1 MPLKVNNPNR
11 RPLGTVPANITV
23 PANQLSATVTIA
35 TVDTADKDGDHKLTF
50 FIYRDRDDPFLFAS
64 NNAAV
69 TVRDVTPAGTATIRA
84 ITNAASESGDP
95 NKNAK
100 LNIGVILSKPVNQT
114 VTVDYRTADGG
125 AIAGTDYIAQS
136 GTLTFAP
143 NEVRKDVNVEILEDG
158 VGDHR
163 EKFRLWLENPTGP
176 AVLTQFYW
184 AIGTIYDEKPTFI
197 TYDASAHES
206 GDGTDSSMSFK
217 VHLLNA
223 AAATVKVDYA
233 TADGSARAGS
243 DYTARSGTLTFE
255 PGGASS
261 QIVTV
266 PVKDDAVEDSGETFS
281 LRLSNPQ
288 GGAQLHVSRS
298 RATGTILNEEA
309 EGVAASFPAS
319 QSTSA
324 SHSGSEDR
332 PQVIV
337 AFSEAVA
344 SVAADTP
351 SMAVTGA
358 TVSSVQTHAE
368 DGLENAWAFTLAPDG
383 DGDVTFALV
392 ADAACALG
400 GICTAAGTVLTQVP
414 AALTISGPA
423 VSDEEDDSEPN
434 AQEVSIAA
442 GTSPVT
448 EGTEAV
454 FTLSRSGAST
464 EEALTV
470 TVDVSE
476 SGAMLAG
483 TAPTEVTFAA
493 GAETDTLTV
502 ATADDEAAE
511 AASAVTVTVVAGD
524 GYGVA
529 ANGTA
534 ATVTVADDDAAPVVT
549 TAAALAAPENGTAVA
564 TLAATDADTAETEL
578 QWTIAG
584 GADAA
589 AFKLSG
595 GGVLAFAAAKDYEAP
610 DDADTDG
617 VYAVTVQ
624 VTDGAN
630 PVEAALTV
638 SLTDVYEPVPAG
650 TVWSAKMTVVAYGT
664 GAVGAGTADLFA
676 NQVGSA
682 NLRAKW
688 LWYQPSERK
697 LRLAFDAGLTDA
709 EALTL
714 HLGETTLSFP
724 ENSGGNSSFSWE
736 DVDIA
741 WTDGQTLAVRVM
753 DPSAEAAGADETVT
767 DDSAAP
773 ELSSA
778 TVNETV
784 LTLAWS
790 EPLDAASQPAAGAFT
805 VTVGTAGRTVSGVAV
820 SGSAVTLTLA
830 SVVAA
835 DETVTVG
842 YTVPADAE
850 AARIEDAAGNAAAGF
865 AAQAVTNE
873 TAGPPVPELSVGEA
887 AAQAGQ
893 FGVRI
898 AFAEA
903 VTGLAVEDLGAER
916 VGGSAA
922 AVSELTE
929 AETGRVW
936 TATVAAAEAGRYLVR
951 LAAGAVQAGARQSL
965 ASVLAVDV
973 DAQGNAEAVGGPVV
987 TSVALALDGSWTD
1000 GDTVRLALAFS
1011 EPVTVGTAA
1020 GTPSVGIALDGAA
1033 RSAAYASG
1041 TGTTSLAFAY
1051 EVTSDDG
1058 TVAAVAVT
1066 ADSLAVNGGTIRDA
1080 AGRDADL
1087 AHAGIGTVPAVED
1100 SEAAAEDSEAA
1111 VDPDALT
1118 ASFEGVPEA
1127 HDGSSPFTF
1136 RVRFSLEPRVSFRVL
1151 RDESFA
1157 VTGGE
1162 VDKARRVDGRND
1174 LGEIHIEPEGWDDV
1188 TVALGGGR
1196 ACGTEGAICTA
1207 GGKVLANTAVA
1218 VVPGPLALSVAD
1230 VRVVEGAQAVLAF
1243 PVTLNRAASGTVTA
1257 DYATADGT
1265 ATAGADYTAASGT
1278 LTFQAGETEK
1288 TVAVAVLDDA
1298 HDDGEETLTLE
1309 LSNASG
1315 ARIRDAEATGTIANS
1330 DPLARAW
1337 LARFGRTAAGHVLDA
1352 VSERLAGTR
1361 RDPRMTVAG
1370 RRPGAA
1376 PAAPTAAYHDPLQR
1390 GDEPRTLQLAELV
1403 DGSSFTLL
1411 AATGSGADALED
1423 GAGDGGRWSVW
1434 GRGGWSRFE
1443 GTQGELS
1450 LDGDVITATVGADY
1464 ERDRLLGG
1472 LAVAYSSGDGTFD
1485 HAASGDSGSLRTV
1498 LLGVYPYVRL
1508 ALHER
1513 LAVWGLF
1520 GYAVHGELTLD
1531 GKETEPIDTGAGM
1544 LMGAFGA
1551 RGTLLAAAPG
1561 GGFELAAEADGLVL
1575 RMRSEEADGLAAT
1588 TAEVE
1593 RLRLTLTGSYRNLP
1607 LLGGVLTPALEVG
1620 GRYDGGD
1627 AETGAGLLV
1636 GGSLRY
1642 AVPAWGLTVAGS
1654 GQGLLLH
1661 ETGGFAE
1668 WGAGGSLQFSP
1679 WPDGRGP
1686 SLRVA
1691 RSWGATATSAR
1702 GLWALPDA
1710 SRLPAGDHFDPGGGQ
1725 LDAEF
1730 SYGLAALAGAA
1741 TVTPYA
1747 GLTMADGTRAWSL
1760 GARLRHE
1767 PSLSLS
1773 LEGTRREPA
1782 AAAEPEH
1789 TLELRAALRH

>member
-1 MPLKVNNPNR
+1 MLGAGVAQADVGLSEPLNLRAKAVSMTQIDLSWSRPKTRGFPITGYQIEGSRDGSLWSVLEADTSSTSRRYSHTGLRAGNGWFYRVSAINEKGTGPASNEAFARTTAPPPSVPETVVPSTWSLIPPGLGPGDKFRLLFVTAKVRNAESSDIEVYNRFVQAAAANSGLASYSSTFRVVGSTQGVDARINTAAADANVPVYWLDGLRVAEGHWDFYGNTLYGVTWDNGRHAKRSDGTSFESGYVLTGSVGTGRLRKGGGLGHLGNVGVGNPYG
-11 RPLGTVPANITV
+11 RPLEAAAGTSMVTAWPFYGISGV
-23 PANQLSATVTIA
+23 FQVDPSSEATVVPTLWVSDSTGYELRGVMFFSVTLDPPA
-35 TVDTADKDGDHKLTF
+35 T
-50 FIYRDRDDPFLFAS
+50 
-64 NNAAV
+64 
-69 TVRDVTPAGTATIRA
+69 
-84 ITNAASESGDP
+84 E
-95 NKNAK
+95 
-100 LNIGVILSKPVNQT
+100 T
-114 VTVDYRTADGG
+114 VTVDYATSPGSAK
-125 AIAGTDYIAQS
+125 AGTDYVHVT

-143 NEVRKDVNVEILEDG
+143 GAG
-158 VGDHR
+158 VQPIRVVIVD
-163 EKFRLWLENPTGP
+163 
-176 AVLTQFYW
+176 
-184 AIGTIYDEKPTFI
+184 
-197 TYDASAHES
+197 
-206 GDGTDSSMSFK
+206 DS
-217 VHLLNA
+217 
-223 AAATVKVDYA
+223 
-233 TADGSARAGS
+233 
-243 DYTARSGTLTFE
+243 
-255 PGGASS
+255 
-261 QIVTV
+261 
-266 PVKDDAVEDSGETFS
+266 VEDSGQTFK
-281 LRLSNPQ
+281 LVLSN
-288 GGAQLHVSRS
+288 ASN
-298 RATGTILNEEA
+298 ATIADA
-309 EGVAASFPAS
+309 EG
-319 QSTSA
+319 
-324 SHSGSEDR
+324 
-332 PQVIV
+332 
-337 AFSEAVA
+337 
-344 SVAADTP
+344 
-351 SMAVTGA
+351 
-358 TVSSVQTHAE
+358 
-368 DGLENAWAFTLAPDG
+368 
-383 DGDVTFALV
+383 
-392 ADAACALG
+392 LG
-400 GICTAAGTVLTQVP
+400 KIFN
-414 AALTISGPA
+414 
-423 VSDEEDDSEPN
+423 SDPN

-442 GTSPVT
+442 ETSPVT

-454 FTLSRSGAST
+454 FTLSRTGAST

-470 TVDVSE
+470 TVEVTE

-493 GAETDTLTV
+493 DAATATLTV

-529 ANGTA
+529 ADGTA

-549 TAAALAAPENGTAVA
+549 TTALAAPENGTAVA
-564 TLAATDADTAETEL
+564 TLAATDADTAATDL
-578 QWTIAG
+578 QWSIAG
-584 GADAA
+584 GVDAA
-589 AFKLSG
+589 AFTLSA
-595 GGVLAFAAAKDYEAP
+595 GGVLAFEAAKDYEAP

-617 VYAVTVQ
+617 DYAVTVQ

-638 SLTDVYEPVPAG
+638 SLTDVAEHAPAG

-664 GAVGAGTADLFA
+664 GAVGAATADLFA
-676 NQVGSA
+676 SQVGSG

-753 DPSAEAAGADETVT
+753 EPSAVADEA
-767 DDSAAP
+767 DEIAP
-773 ELSSA
+773 VLSSA

-790 EPLDAASQPAAGAFT
+790 ETLDAASEPAAGAFT

-830 SVVAA
+830 SAVAA
-835 DETVTVG
+835 DETVRVG
-842 YTVPADAE
+842 YAEPADAE
-850 AARIEDAAGNAAAGF
+850 AARVRDAAGNAAAGF
-865 AAQAVTNE
+865 TGQAVTNE
-873 TAGPPVPELSVGEA
+873 TAAAPAAELSVGDA

-903 VTGLAVEDLGAER
+903 VTGLAVADLGAER

-929 AETGRVW
+929 AQTGRVW

-951 LAAGAVQAGARQSL
+951 LAAGAAQAGSRQSL
-965 ASVLAVDV
+965 GAVLAVDV

-1000 GDTVRLALAFS
+1000 GDTVRMAFAFS
-1011 EPVTVGTAA
+1011 EPVTVDTAA
-1020 GTPSVGIALDGAA
+1020 GTPAVGIALDGAA

-1041 TGTTSLAFAY
+1041 TGTTSLVFAY
-1051 EVTSDDG
+1051 EVTSEDG

-1087 AHAGIGTVPAVED
+1087 AHAGIGTV
-1100 SEAAAEDSEAA
+1100 AAAEDSDAA

-1127 HDGSSPFTF
+1127 HGGPGSEAFTF
-1136 RVRFSLEPRVSFRVL
+1136 RVRFNLEPRVSYKVL

-1162 VDKARRVDGRND
+1162 VRKARRVDGRND
-1174 LGEIHIEPEGWDDV
+1174 LREIHIEPEGWDDV

-1207 GGKVLANTAVA
+1207 GGKVLANTEVA

-1230 VRVVEGAQAVLAF
+1230 VRVVEAAQAVLAF

-1288 TVAVAVLDDA
+1288 TVEVTVLDDA
-1298 HDDGEETLTLE
+1298 HDDGEETLTLT

-1315 ARIRDAEATGTIANS
+1315 ARIRDAEATGTIVNS
-1330 DPLARAW
+1330 DPLPRAW

-1352 VSERLAGTR
+1352 VGERLAARSG
-1361 RDPRMTVAG
+1361 DAQVTVAG
-1370 RRPGAA
+1370 QRLSAA
-1376 PAAPTAAYHDPLQR
+1376 PAADKPAYHDPLQR
-1390 GDEPRTLQLAELV
+1390 GEEPRTMQLAELV
-1403 DGSSFTLL
+1403 GGSSFAVS
-1411 AATGSGADALED
+1411 AAPVAELERA

-1450 LDGDVITATVGADY
+1450 LDGEVITATAGADY
-1464 ERDRLLGG
+1464 ERDRLLAG

-1485 HAASGDSGSLRTV
+1485 HAASGDSGSLQTV

-1508 ALHER
+1508 TLHER
-1513 LAVWGLF
+1513 LAVWGVF
-1520 GYAVHGELTLD
+1520 GYALHGELTLD
-1531 GKETEPIDTGAGM
+1531 EQETDPIDTGAGM

-1551 RGTLLAAAPG
+1551 RGTLLAAPAA
-1561 GGFELAAEADGLVL
+1561 GGFEVTATADGMVV
-1575 RMRSEEADGLAAT
+1575 RMRSEAVPGPGRLVATEAD
-1588 TAEVE
+1588 VE
-1593 RLRLTLTGSYRNLP
+1593 RLRLLLNASYRVTV
-1607 LLGGVLTPALEVG
+1607 GGGLLTPRVEVG

-1627 AETGAGLLV
+1627 AETGAGLVV
-1636 GGSLRY
+1636 GGSLGY
-1642 AVPAWGLTVAGS
+1642 ALPAWGLTLSAG

-1661 ETGGFAE
+1661 ESEGFSE
-1668 WGAGGSLQFSP
+1668 WSAGGSLHLDP
-1679 WPDGRGP
+1679 GAPDRG
-1686 SLRVA
+1686 VA
-1691 RSWGATATSAR
+1691 LSVAPSWGTTATTAAT
-1702 GLWALPDA
+1702 LWSLPDA
-1710 SRLPAGDHFDPGGGQ
+1710 ARLAAQGPAQPQPGAR
-1725 LDAEF
+1725 LAAEL
-1730 SYGLAALAGAA
+1730 SYGMDAPGANGAL
-1741 TVTPYA
+1741 TPYA
-1747 GLTMADGTRAWSL
+1747 AVALADGGARTARLGSRLSLDSGLT
-1760 GARLRHE
+1760 
-1767 PSLSLS
+1767 LS
-1773 LEGTRREPA
+1773 LEATRG
-1782 AAAEPEH
+1782 EH
-1789 TLELRAALRH
+1789 AVDAPRHTFALSGAVRY